1 MKGRL
6 AFVDLLRGWATIVMV
21 EVHVF
26 NAFILPGLKETGWY
40 GVLNYINGLVA
51 PSFIFVAGFV
61 FVYVSERKIV
71 DFRTYGKGFWKQI
84 GRISQIL
91 VIGYLLHL
99 PYFSWYRTLHETTQE
114 GWEKL
119 YQSDVLHCIAV
130 GLFFVFLTRIKIK
143 TNDTYQRF
151 LLVSGILVLVVTP
164 FLWDIDFY
172 RYLPGPLAAYING
185 QRFSQFPLF
194 LWIAFMLFGGYYAMD
209 FLKAR
214 QANKEREFV
223 RHIGITGAVL
233 MVCGNLIRLI
243 PFRIPYASEH
253 IRANPFFFAERLGI
267 VLLLLL
273 LCWYYAER
281 YKTEKS
287 FVLDVSRESLL
298 VYAAHLLVIYGLFFR
313 DRSLSFLYGGTLT
326 VLECCAATFGLIV
339 VMIVASKVWGWLK
352 QRHIYLARGISVG
365 VVLIFL
371 SLYFSR

>member
-1 MKGRL
+1 MKNRL
-6 AFVDLLRGWATIVMV
+6 VFVDLLRGWATIVMI

-26 NAFILPGLKETGWY
+26 NAFILPDLKATAWY

-61 FVYVSERKIV
+61 FVYVSERKIA
-71 DFRTYGKGFWKQI
+71 DFRTYGTGFWKQI
-84 GRISQIL
+84 SRISQIL
-91 VIGYLLHL
+91 AIGYLLHL

-143 TNDTYQRF
+143 SNDTYQRF
-151 LLVSGILVLVVTP
+151 LLGSGLLVLAATP
-164 FLWDIDFY
+164 FAWDVDFY
-172 RYLPGPLAAYING
+172 RYVPGPFAAYING
-185 QRFSQFPLF
+185 QHFSQFPLF

-209 FLKAR
+209 YLKAR
-214 QANKEREFV
+214 QANKESEFV
-223 RHIGITGAVL
+223 RRIGMTGIVL
-233 MVCGNLIRLI
+233 MMGGNLVRLL
-243 PFRIPYASEH
+243 PVRIPSASVH

-267 VLLLLL
+267 VLLLLFI
-273 LCWYYAER
+273 CWHYAER
-281 YKTEKS
+281 KKTTKS

-313 DRSLSFLYGGTLT
+313 DRSLSFLYGGTFT
-326 VLECCAATFGLIV
+326 FLESCAATLCLML
-339 VMIVASKVWGWLK
+339 VMVVASKVWGWLK
-352 QRHIYLARGISVG
+352 HEHMYLARGISVCSI
-365 VVLIFL
+365 LIFL